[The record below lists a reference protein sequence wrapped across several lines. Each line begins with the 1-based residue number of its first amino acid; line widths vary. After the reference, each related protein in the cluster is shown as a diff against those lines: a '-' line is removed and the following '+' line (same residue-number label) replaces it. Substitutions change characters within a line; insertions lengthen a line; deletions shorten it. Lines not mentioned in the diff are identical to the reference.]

1 MGAAAPLDT
10 SCPMQLHL
18 VPPEP
23 HFVPLRANITPSLG
37 LPSPKQQHYCKRWMG
52 SSTSA
57 PPLKQRG
64 VHLGCKKAAVAQSK
78 AFPRGAV
85 GSPPL
90 ASWSG
95 NHCPNGKSS

>member
-23 HFVPLRANITPSLG
+23 HFVPLGANITPSLG

-57 PPLKQRG
+57 PERCAPGVQESSSSSEQGFPQRG
-64 VHLGCKKAAVAQSK
+64 GWQPSIGKLVWE
-78 AFPRGAV
+78 
-85 GSPPL
+85 PL
-90 ASWSG
+90 S
-95 NHCPNGKSS
+95 